1 MTALPSLSRDVT
13 EDVLKRWQASASARW
28 KHIDPPLLAPNG
40 AIWQAMQ
47 SVLRVLNAAQV
58 NLSPPLSQE
67 AVAVSSASPYPLP
80 PADLQPGK
88 AVPPDTMLDALR
100 DALHSCAA
108 TLADLPVAWA
118 DLRQLLHLLAAELR
132 GALEQMPA
140 SSPLSA
146 QNTKGQNPELQ
157 ETADASASGLDINL
171 YEAGLEALA
180 GEVAD
185 IRVAQLEQQVAQHQE
200 QTFATQHLAE
210 RFLGNASHEL
220 RTPLTAI
227 LGFAELLLEGTYG
240 DLNPGQITTVGHI
253 ENSAQNLNEIVSN
266 MLDLL
271 HIRAGKLNLQYK
283 PVDVTAM
290 LEHLYGILMPLAG
303 RKNVQF
309 HMELPP
315 DLGAVELDENIVR
328 HIVYHLLSSALRA
341 TPSGGDVLLIARRQ
355 PPSLILEAHDTALH
369 LPPDAVA
376 NMLDPFPRL
385 ENSPTRGYEGWE
397 VGLPLVRRYVD
408 LHRGELRLESLPEKG
423 TVFYVT
429 LPLNRP
435 REASPDTAIHLN
447 TR

>member
-28 KHIDPPLLAPNG
+28 KHIDPPLLANGG

-47 SVLRVLNAAQV
+47 NVLRVLNAAQV
-58 NLSPPLSQE
+58 SLSPILSQE
-67 AVAVSSASPYPLP
+67 AASASAAHPHASS
-80 PADLQPGK
+80 PAAPQRDK
-88 AVPPDTMLDALR
+88 SVPSNTMLDALR
-100 DALHSCAA
+100 ISLHGCAA
-108 TLADLPVAWA
+108 SLAALPVAWA
-118 DLRQLLHLLAAELR
+118 DLRQLLYLLGGELR
-132 GALEQMPA
+132 GSLEQMPA
-140 SSPLSA
+140 PSSNAA
-146 QNTKGQNPELQ
+146 QDTTAQ
-157 ETADASASGLDINL
+157 ETGSALVSDYYISL

-240 DLNPGQITTVGHI
+240 DLTPGQTTTVGHI

-271 HIRAGKLNLQYK
+271 HIRAGKLVLQYK
-283 PVDVTAM
+283 PVNVAAM

-309 HMELPP
+309 RMELAP

-341 TPSGGDVLLIARRQ
+341 TPSGGDVLLIARRS
-355 PPSLILEAHDTALH
+355 PPFLILEAHDTALH

-435 REASPDTAIHLN
+435 RETAPDTAIHRN